1 MSAADRYAVIG
12 NPIAHSRSPEIHAAF
27 AVQTGEALR
36 YERLL
41 APPDGFAATLEKFRG
56 EGGKGANVT
65 VPFKLDAHAL
75 ANCLTERAS
84 AAGAVNTLYW
94 ENDNLVGDNTDGV
107 GLVNDILVNAGI
119 LLAGKRILLLG
130 AGGAARGVILPLL
143 HAKPARLTIA
153 NRTTSKAEE
162 LARRFDDVGAV
173 SVAGFDALTE
183 PFDIVINA
191 TSASL
196 DAALPP
202 VSAAVFGGGCFAYDM
217 MYGREPTVF
226 LRFAREQGAVVRDG
240 LGMLVEQAAEAFFVW
255 RGKRPDTASVLHRL
269 RDAL

>member
-1 MSAADRYAVIG
+1 MTAIDRYAVIG
-12 NPIAHSRSPEIHAAF
+12 NPIAHSRSPDIHAAF
-27 AVQTGEALR
+27 AAQTGEALR

-41 APPDGFAATLEKFRG
+41 APLDQFAATLQRFRS

-65 VPFKLDAHAL
+65 VPFKLGAHGL
-75 ANCLTERAS
+75 ARRLTERAR

-94 ENDNLVGDNTDGV
+94 QDDDLVGDNTDGV
-107 GLVNDILVNAGI
+107 GLVNDILINAGI
-119 LLAGKRILLLG
+119 PIVGKRILLLG

-143 HAKPARLTIA
+143 QKRPASLTIA
-153 NRTTSKAEE
+153 NRTVSKAEE
-162 LARRFDDVGAV
+162 LARHFDGAGEILI
-173 SVAGFDALTE
+173 AGFAELKR

-196 DAALPP
+196 DAALP
-202 VSAAVFGGGCFAYDM
+202 SISGALFGRGSLAYDM

-226 LRFAREQGAVVRDG
+226 LRFANKQGAVVRDG
-240 LGMLVEQAAEAFFVW
+240 LGMLVEQAAESFFVW
-255 RGKRPDTASVLHRL
+255 RGKRPDTASVLQHL